1 LEIALEL
8 GEEKHPAD
16 EIALALSRA
25 GGILSSL
32 SHCYDVANTDFA
44 VGSAFLAEAIKTTE
58 SILMKANESLTRL
71 YENYSL
77 ATLQDEQ
84 ADALVRAA
92 NTSFESESENIS
104 ALNFVSSKRRSNNA
118 KYETQSTETSHL
130 ADESDVELEYSSEEE
145 ATASVEMM
153 MQQPAQSYQELLEK
167 LTSMVDAASY
177 KSADDDGQLLP
188 VLESLRSD
196 VMRLKTA

>member
-1 LEIALEL
+1 MEL

-32 SHCYDVANTDFA
+32 SHCYDAANTDFA
-44 VGSAFLAEAIKTTE
+44 IGAVFLAEAIKTTE
-58 SILMKANESLTRL
+58 EILFKANESLTRL
-71 YENYSL
+71 YQDYSL

-84 ADALVRAA
+84 ADELVRRASA
-92 NTSFESESENIS
+92 SFGSASENNS
-104 ALNFVSSKRRSNNA
+104 DLDFVSLRQNSGRSN
-118 KYETQSTETSHL
+118 YRSQSKLASVSAEEINDDLGDQSEDETS
-130 ADESDVELEYSSEEE
+130 ATVEQMIE
-145 ATASVEMM
+145 
-153 MQQPAQSYQELLEK
+153 QPAQSYQELLEK

-177 KSADDDGQLLP
+177 RSMDDDSQLLP